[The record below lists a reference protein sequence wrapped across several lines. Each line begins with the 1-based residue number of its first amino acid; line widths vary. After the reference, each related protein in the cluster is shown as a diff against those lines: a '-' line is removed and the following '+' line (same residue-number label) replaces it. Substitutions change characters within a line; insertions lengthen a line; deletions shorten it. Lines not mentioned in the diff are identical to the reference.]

1 MLVHATT
8 IALGGRA
15 VLLCGPPGS
24 GKSDLALRAIDAGAV
39 LVADDQTAL
48 SADRGRLI
56 ARCPETIR
64 GRLEVRGLG
73 IVDLPWRD
81 AVPVGLAVDLVP
93 AAAVERLPAAAERA
107 WLGISI
113 PLLRLAAFEA
123 SSVVKLRLAVARLTG
138 E

>member
-8 IALGGRA
+8 IALGGHA

-48 SADRGRLI
+48 SIAQGRLI
-56 ARCPETIR
+56 ARCPETIQ

-81 AVPVGLAVDLVP
+81 AVAVGLAVDLVP
-93 AAAVERLPAAAERA
+93 PETVERLPGAAVRT

-123 SSVVKLRLAVARLTG
+123 SSVIKLRLAVARLKG

>member
-1 MLVHATT
+1 MLLHATT

-39 LVADDQTAL
+39 LVADDQTRLAIEG
-48 SADRGRLI
+48 GRLI
-56 ARCPETIR
+56 ACCPETIR

-73 IVDLPWRD
+73 IVTMPWRD
-81 AVPVGLAVDLVP
+81 AVPVSFAADLVP
-93 AAAVERLPAAAERA
+93 PEAVERMPMPAERA
-107 WLGISI
+107 WLGISV

-123 SSVVKLRLAVARLTG
+123 SSVVKLRLAMARLTG

>member
-48 SADRGRLI
+48 SADRGRLV

-93 AAAVERLPAAAERA
+93 AAAVERLPAAAERV

>member
-8 IALGGRA
+8 IVLGGRA
-15 VLLCGPPGS
+15 VLLCGAPGS

-39 LVADDQTAL
+39 LLADDQTAL
-48 SADRGRLI
+48 SAERGSLV

-93 AAAVERLPAAAERA
+93 PETVERLPAAAERS

-113 PLLRLAAFEA
+113 PLLRLAPFEA
-123 SSVVKLRLAVARLTG
+123 SSVVKLRLAVARLKG